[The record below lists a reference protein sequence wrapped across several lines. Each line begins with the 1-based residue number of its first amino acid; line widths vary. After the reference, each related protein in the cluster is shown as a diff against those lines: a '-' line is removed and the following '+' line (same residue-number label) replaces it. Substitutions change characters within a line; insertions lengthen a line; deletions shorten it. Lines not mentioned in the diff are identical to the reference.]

1 MASRASKF
9 LIGLFVIIGS
19 VMAAITIIWVGAADF
34 FTKGSVYVTYFDESV
49 QGLQVDS
56 AVKYRGVDVGK
67 VQSIKVAPDGRLIEV
82 AMKVDLSTEL
92 QSHVEAQLR
101 TAGITGIVFIEL
113 DQIRDSEKSSALEI
127 NFEPDYPVIPSRRSE
142 ISRFLEDTNEIMES
156 IKAIDFKGLSDQL
169 KETTLAVEN
178 FIGGRQTTGVMKNL
192 ESTTANIDRAMESFR
207 LTMENLQSFSE
218 RINEN
223 PSELF
228 LRRPPPP
235 KKIME

>member
-113 DQIRDSEKSSALEI
+113 DQIRDSEKSNALEI

>member
-82 AMKVDLSTEL
+82 VMKVDLSTEL
-92 QSHVEAQLR
+92 QSRVEAQLR

-113 DQIRDSEKSSALEI
+113 DQIRDSEKSNALEI

-192 ESTTANIDRAMESFR
+192 ESTTANIDRAMESLR

>member
-92 QSHVEAQLR
+92 QSRVEAQLR

>member
-82 AMKVDLSTEL
+82 VMKVDLSTEL
-92 QSHVEAQLR
+92 QSRVEAQLR

-192 ESTTANIDRAMESFR
+192 ESTTANIDRAMESLR

>member
-82 AMKVDLSTEL
+82 VMKVDLSTEL
-92 QSHVEAQLR
+92 QSRVEAQLR

-113 DQIRDSEKSSALEI
+113 DQIRDSEKSNALEI

>member
-82 AMKVDLSTEL
+82 VMKVDLSTEL

-113 DQIRDSEKSSALEI
+113 DQIRDSEKSNALEI

>member
-113 DQIRDSEKSSALEI
+113 DQIRDSEKSNALEI

-192 ESTTANIDRAMESFR
+192 ESTTANIDRAMESLR

>member
-92 QSHVEAQLR
+92 QSRVEAQLR

-113 DQIRDSEKSSALEI
+113 DQIRDSEKSNALEI

-192 ESTTANIDRAMESFR
+192 ESTTANIDRAMESLR

>member
-1 MASRASKF
+1 
-9 LIGLFVIIGS
+9 
-19 VMAAITIIWVGAADF
+19 
-34 FTKGSVYVTYFDESV
+34 
-49 QGLQVDS
+49 
-56 AVKYRGVDVGK
+56 
-67 VQSIKVAPDGRLIEV
+67 
-82 AMKVDLSTEL
+82 
-92 QSHVEAQLR
+92 
-101 TAGITGIVFIEL
+101 
-113 DQIRDSEKSSALEI
+113 
-127 NFEPDYPVIPSRRSE
+127 
-142 ISRFLEDTNEIMES
+142 MES
-156 IKAIDFKGLSDQL
+156 IKAIDFKELSDQL

>member
-82 AMKVDLSTEL
+82 VMKVDLSTEL
-92 QSHVEAQLR
+92 QSRVEAQLR

-113 DQIRDSEKSSALEI
+113 DQIRDSEKSNALEI
-127 NFEPDYPVIPSRRSE
+127 NFEPDYPVIPSRRPE

-192 ESTTANIDRAMESFR
+192 ESTTANIDRAMESLR